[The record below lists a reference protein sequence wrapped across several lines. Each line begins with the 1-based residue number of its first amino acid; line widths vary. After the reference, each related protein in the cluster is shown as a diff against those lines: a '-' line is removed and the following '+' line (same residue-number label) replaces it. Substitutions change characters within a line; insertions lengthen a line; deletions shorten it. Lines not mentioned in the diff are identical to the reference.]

1 MPTQSLT
8 KLTNWLRKNFPT
20 RTKVRVRTVRPHP
33 DLHGET
39 SFYESETIIRISKA
53 SLPQMEESL
62 LEEWAHCL
70 RAETPVPWQD
80 NDHDAIFWAI
90 LGAVT
95 MRYREG

>member
-8 KLTNWLRKNFPT
+8 SLMRWLRKHFPT
-20 RTKVRVRTVRPHP
+20 KAKIRVRTVKPHP

-39 SFYESETIIRISKA
+39 SFYGAEAVIRISRA
-53 SLPQMEESL
+53 SLSQMEESL
-62 LEEWAHCL
+62 LEEWSHCL
-70 RAETPVPWQD
+70 RAETPVPWDD

-95 MRYREG
+95 MKYRES